1 MNLMWAKMPNRWV
14 MGGGLAG
21 FSDRN
26 GAGKLD
32 VTHLNSSI
40 AALKVYLAVCTR
52 AKYETG
58 IARTTYP
65 ELSELVGMSRSVIA
79 RSLRILEAHQLLRRD
94 SPNSRA
100 GSIIYVTRWLEDKGF
115 AKIPK
120 SWLYHGRG
128 AGEER
133 APKPEQRLVKLNAF
147 KFHKRISLQAL
158 KAYIAL
164 IAMRSKD
171 GKDGHGL
178 TVISYDRISDLTG
191 IPRHSVSMAV
201 TLLLEMNLISFRPGS
216 YSEGDGQD
224 FDRTNRYL
232 IKGLNLRFRALEDET
247 QVAKVRVGKVSGE
260 AVAAELTFMS
270 QTR

>member
-40 AALKVYLAVCTR
+40 AALKIYLAVCTR

-94 SPNSRA
+94 SPNSRS

-120 SWLYHGRG
+120 AGCTMVEARMKSERRSRSSDWLSSTLSSFTSAFRCKRLRPTSLCSQCG
-128 AGEER
+128 ARMEKMGM
-133 APKPEQRLVKLNAF
+133 V
-147 KFHKRISLQAL
+147 LQ
-158 KAYIAL
+158 
-164 IAMRSKD
+164 
-171 GKDGHGL
+171 
-178 TVISYDRISDLTG
+178 
-191 IPRHSVSMAV
+191 
-201 TLLLEMNLISFRPGS
+201 
-216 YSEGDGQD
+216 
-224 FDRTNRYL
+224 
-232 IKGLNLRFRALEDET
+232 
-247 QVAKVRVGKVSGE
+247 
-260 AVAAELTFMS
+260 
-270 QTR
+270 